1 MKKLLFTILKI
12 AIFFF
17 GWAVLAGLINFQI
30 EDPVLWR
37 FFAELIPL
45 LVMAVFTAVFLL
57 IEKRKIKIPV
67 MQNIGRG
74 VLAGSLSG
82 IVWIGAAAGILVLTK
97 QLTVTAKNDI
107 PMLWLWI
114 LSAFI
119 NVIMQELL
127 VRGYIYQLLK
137 TRYNLWAA
145 VTVTTLLFTL
155 MHGGALTAGV
165 IPVINVITMC
175 LFTTALYESEKT
187 LAAPVMAHAIW
198 NITGALFLGG
208 VNLAEDYPH
217 ILTMQASA
225 NTVLSGGEYKIE
237 ASIVTLIIN
246 IILMTVFFIRY
257 RMQIKHKG

>member
-1 MKKLLFTILKI
+1 MKKLLLTILKI
-12 AIFFF
+12 IVFFF
-17 GWAVLAGLINFQI
+17 GWAVLAGLIDI
-30 EDPVLWR
+30 RIDDPVIWR

-45 LVMAVFTAVFLL
+45 LVMVVLTVVFLL

-67 MQNIGRG
+67 IQNIGRG
-74 VLAGSLSG
+74 TLIGSLSG
-82 IVWIGAAAGILVLTK
+82 VIWIGAAAGILVLTK
-97 QLTVTAKNDI
+97 QLTITAKNDI
-107 PMLWLWI
+107 TMIWLWI

-137 TRYNLWAA
+137 TRYNVWAA
-145 VTVTTLLFTL
+145 VIVTTLLFTL
-155 MHGGALTAGV
+155 MHGGAFAAGV

-175 LFTTALYESEKT
+175 QFTTALYESENS
-187 LAAPVMAHAIW
+187 LAAPIMAHAIW
-198 NITGALFLGG
+198 NITGAILLGG

-225 NTVLSGGEYKIE
+225 NTVLSGGDYKIE
-237 ASIVTLIIN
+237 ASIVTLILN

-257 RMQIKHKG
+257 RMQIRHKG